1 MQEQAAALHSMSMS
15 EYGSLKARLLATTAL
30 LTLGGSGVAAL
41 ASGLDAAVP
50 FALGGCAGLLY
61 QLLLQLGA
69 DAAVGSAAAVAGS
82 ASSISSVNAAV
93 DAYKAAA
100 ARSSRNTATGT
111 APAPVIADT
120 AAAADGVKG
129 RMLKVLGSSAVRLA
143 LVTSAALVAVW
154 AVQENPGVCFAA
166 TQQSI

>member
-1 MQEQAAALHSMSMS
+1 MS
-15 EYGSLKARLLATTAL
+15 EYGGLKARLLATTAL

-50 FALGGCAGLLY
+50 FAVGGFAGLMY

-69 DAAVGSAAAVAGS
+69 DAAVNSAAAARS

-100 ARSSRNTATGT
+100 ARSSRSSVAGS
-111 APAPVIADT
+111 APAPVIADST
-120 AAAADGVKG
+120 AAADGFKG
-129 RMLKVLGSSAVRLA
+129 GMLAVLGSSAVRLA
-143 LVTSAALVAVW
+143 LVTSAALATVW
-154 AVQENPGVCFAA
+154 AVHESSGV
-166 TQQSI
+166 